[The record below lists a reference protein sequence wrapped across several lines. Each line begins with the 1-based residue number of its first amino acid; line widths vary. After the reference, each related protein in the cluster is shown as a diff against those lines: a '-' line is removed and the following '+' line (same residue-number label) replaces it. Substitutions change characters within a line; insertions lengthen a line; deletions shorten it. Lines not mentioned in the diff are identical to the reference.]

1 MLKTSDLH
9 DLEVNQQTL
18 AQLIG
23 VTRQAIGTWVRH
35 EGMPCSK
42 PDPRAAYFDLEVTI
56 PWLREHKWQT
66 DTTKD
71 RRARA
76 TTELLEMKRDKE
88 AGLLVLASDVQ
99 AEWEA
104 LLTRL
109 RVSLLGFPDRLVP
122 LLAECADDRE
132 RLVVAR
138 REMRATLRSLVDDE
152 TARAQTL
159 EEAVQSTV
167 QGTTPDP
174 DPETKPAPTTKRR
187 KR

>member
-76 TTELLEMKRDKE
+76 TTELLEMKRDRE

-159 EEAVQSTV
+159 EESATVQS
-167 QGTTPDP
+167 TTPDP
-174 DPETKPAPTTKRR
+174 EPEAKPVQSTAKRR